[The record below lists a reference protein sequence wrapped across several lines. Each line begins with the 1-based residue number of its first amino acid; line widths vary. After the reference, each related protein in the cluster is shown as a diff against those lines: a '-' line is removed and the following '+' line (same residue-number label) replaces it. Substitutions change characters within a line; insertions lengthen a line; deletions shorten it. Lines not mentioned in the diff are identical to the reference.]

1 MIRYIPFMSD
11 NMTLAGAVLSII
23 VRKGRMLLVRRRNP
37 PDQGL
42 WGFPGGRIEH
52 GETCFDAAA
61 RELREET
68 GFITHAE
75 GTLTAFD
82 LIDRDSRGQIRFH
95 YLIVAVKC
103 HDNGWTDIHAGDD
116 ADAVDWF
123 DLEQVHAHPAAFSPG
138 LPELG
143 ALALSARGI
152 APWPLAP
159 QTRTGDT
166 SPHHRAESLLS

>member
-1 MIRYIPFMSD
+1 MPDRT
-11 NMTLAGAVLSII
+11 TLAGAVLSIV
-23 VRKGRMLLVRRRNP
+23 VRDGRMLLVRRRNP

-52 GETCFDAAA
+52 GESYLAAAA

-68 GFITHAE
+68 GFETHAE

-82 LIDRDSRGQIRFH
+82 LIDRDGHGQIRFH

-103 HDNGWTDIHAGDD
+103 HDNGWTAIRAGDD
-116 ADAVDWF
+116 ACDVGWF
-123 DLEQVHAHPAAFSPG
+123 DMAQVHASPAAFSPG

-143 ALALSARGI
+143 ALALSPRGI
-152 APWPLAP
+152 APWPVAQ
-159 QTRTGDT
+159 QTRMPENTIT
-166 SPHHRAESLLS
+166 AQRPESILS

>member
-1 MIRYIPFMSD
+1 MSD

-23 VRKGRMLLVRRRNP
+23 VRDGRMLLVRRRNP

-52 GETCFDAAA
+52 GESYLAAAA

-68 GFITHAE
+68 GFETHAE

-82 LIDRDSRGQIRFH
+82 LIDRDAHGQIRFH
-95 YLIVAVKC
+95 YLIIAVKC
-103 HDNGWTDIHAGDD
+103 HDNGWSAIRAGDD
-116 ADAVDWF
+116 ADDVDWF
-123 DLEQVHAHPAAFSPG
+123 DMAQVHANPSAFSPG

-143 ALALSARGI
+143 ALALSSRGI
-152 APWPLAP
+152 APWPVAQ
-159 QTRTGDT
+159 QTRLSETT
-166 SPHHRAESLLS
+166 AAQQPESILS